1 MISKHLIFT
10 FLGIDLERTKSLTL
24 TSYKMH
30 LDKGLN
36 MKRDDDTP
44 MWPELPRFKHVI

>member
-1 MISKHLIFT
+1 MISKHLIFI

-30 LDKGLN
+30 LNEALRK
-36 MKRDDDTP
+36 KRHDDTP
-44 MWPELPRFKHVI
+44 FWPELPRFKDVI